1 MTNVIEGF
9 NRQLHKGVGG
19 ADKVTKSKTAF
30 LSDNSLLKR
39 FYLAAVDITKQWTGQ
54 NWKAEG

>member
-1 MTNVIEGF
+1 MTNVIEWF

-54 NWKAEG
+54 N